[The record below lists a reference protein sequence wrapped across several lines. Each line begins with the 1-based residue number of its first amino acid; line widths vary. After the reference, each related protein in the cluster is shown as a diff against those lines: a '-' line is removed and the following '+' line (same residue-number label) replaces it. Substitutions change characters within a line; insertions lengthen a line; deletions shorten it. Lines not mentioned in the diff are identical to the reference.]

1 MVKTNTSEGL
11 EHRLHAL
18 ATQYETQ
25 DFIKDDPH
33 GLCIKSLVSETKRLL
48 PL

>member
-1 MVKTNTSEGL
+1 MVKTKTSEGL

-25 DFIKDDPH
+25 DFIKDDPSWFMH
-33 GLCIKSLVSETKRLL
+33 QVVGKRN
-48 PL
+48 